1 MRRVPAD
8 SGPYQGVGTIAPV
21 ERVIVEADGGA
32 RGNPGPGG
40 YGAVVVD
47 PESDM
52 VLAERSGSLGVTT
65 NNVAEYHGLIAGL
78 EAAAELGA
86 RVVEVRMDSKLV
98 VEQVSGRW
106 QTRHP
111 ALRPLAGRAAV
122 LIESF
127 DSVHLGWIPR
137 SHNTRADTLANA
149 AMDTAATAAMDT
161 AAVAVMDI
169 AATAAANTEAA
180 ETVPPD
186 RTGKARVASGGARH
200 WVPSSEPAT
209 RLILVRHG
217 ETPLSV
223 ERRFSGR
230 GDPALTERGQAQARA
245 AAARVSELLRD
256 EPPQVVGSSLT
267 RARQTAEQIAALFG
281 GGVLTDGRLVECDFG
296 EWEGLTFGEVRQR
309 WPRELDAWL
318 YSTGVAPPGGESF
331 DQVAAR
337 SLPAV
342 AELRERYPGQDVV
355 VVGHVTGIKLTL
367 REALD
372 AGAHFLHRLHLDPA
386 GISVVESW
394 TDGGISVRLVNDT
407 SHLAGIVT

>member
-1 MRRVPAD
+1 VRRVPAD

-47 PESDM
+47 PESDV

-65 NNVAEYHGLIAGL
+65 NNVAEYRGLIAGL

-106 QTRHP
+106 QIRHP
-111 ALRPLAGRAAV
+111 ALRPLAGRAAA
-122 LIESF
+122 LIEGF

-137 SHNTRADTLANA
+137 ARNTRADALVNA
-149 AMDTAATAAMDT
+149 AMD
-161 AAVAVMDI
+161 
-169 AATAAANTEAA
+169 TEAA

-186 RTGKARVASGGARH
+186 RAEKARVASGGARH

-230 GDPALTERGQAQARA
+230 GDPALTERGQAQALA

-256 EPPQVVGSSLT
+256 DAPQIVGSSLT
-267 RARQTAEQIAALFG
+267 RARQTAEQIAALLG
-281 GGVLTDGRLVECDFG
+281 GGVSTDERLVECDFG

-318 YSTGVAPPGGESF
+318 HSTGVAPPGGESF

-337 SLPAV
+337 ILPAV
-342 AELRERYPGQDVV
+342 VELRERYSGQDVV
-355 VVGHVTGIKLTL
+355 VVSHVTGIKLTL